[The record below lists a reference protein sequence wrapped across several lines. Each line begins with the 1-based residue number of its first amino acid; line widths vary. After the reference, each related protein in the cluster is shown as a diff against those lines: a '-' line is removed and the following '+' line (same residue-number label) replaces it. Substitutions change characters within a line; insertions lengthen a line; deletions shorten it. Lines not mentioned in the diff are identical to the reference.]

1 MKTIRKLFK
10 TFIPFA
16 ILLIGILLF
25 AILGHFV
32 IEEDTPE
39 PIQIIK
45 QNK

>member
-16 ILLIGILLF
+16 LILVGILVF
-25 AILGHFV
+25 AIIGHFV

-39 PIQIIK
+39 PIHIVK
-45 QNK
+45 VK